1 MEEVMKRLARFV
13 SLIPSLPPQSSPS
26 VNIWLTCEQ
35 LLDFGVGSTED
46 KAVLL
51 CNYFLYLGRTCGLV
65 LGHGIPEGSTC
76 YVIELRNRVAWDF
89 SVSYNVFLWNP
100 VTGLKYSVRDPFI
113 PLTSVGSIVLPDNVS
128 SLIMETNSRWSANS
142 ILSFLMQILSSVIEI
157 TKELCVLSSLHL
169 HLKSLSFTRDSLPH
183 VRQKIN
189 VDRNSF
195 VIWLSASLLP
205 TLVLDIMFNV
215 ALQVYGNIQS
225 IDHPNQLDFDVYRN
239 SLWRPLFAKKF
250 SPPKTLTTI
259 QVRDNWLFLF
269 CYSLIF
275 PLSLSTRV

>member
-1 MEEVMKRLARFV
+1 MITEFPLRRTSTLVVTLSSKLVFISRMLTAIKPPDLGFSSDSASNLVMEEVMKRLARFV

-35 LLDFGVGSTED
+35 LLDFGIGSTED

-128 SLIMETNSRWSANS
+128 
-142 ILSFLMQILSSVIEI
+142 
-157 TKELCVLSSLHL
+157 
-169 HLKSLSFTRDSLPH
+169 
-183 VRQKIN
+183 
-189 VDRNSF
+189 
-195 VIWLSASLLP
+195 
-205 TLVLDIMFNV
+205 
-215 ALQVYGNIQS
+215 
-225 IDHPNQLDFDVYRN
+225 
-239 SLWRPLFAKKF
+239 
-250 SPPKTLTTI
+250 
-259 QVRDNWLFLF
+259 
-269 CYSLIF
+269 
-275 PLSLSTRV
+275 